1 MVIKYAILGLLSW
14 QSLTGYDLKKIF
26 TAQTIFYWS
35 GNNNQI
41 YKTLVQLLE
50 EGLAT
55 HQVQAQEHLPAKK
68 VYFITEKG
76 RAELRN
82 WVVSA
87 PEYPEIRK
95 TFLIQLAWSDQL
107 AADELDALLATYENE
122 VDIQVRMEKE
132 KVRRGSSLPRRTPRE
147 AYIWEMIAE
156 NIIMSYENE
165 LTWVRKMRRGLKQQS
180 NFFAGGIGMNCRTIK
195 TKGVKYVEGPH
206 QGRLISS
213 ENDAVDL
220 VAWCGENDTNRLM
233 LYAANLHED
242 FFNLKTGL
250 AGAVLQ
256 KFINYG
262 IKAAAVIP
270 PELSKQGRFGEMALE
285 ANRGQHFRVFSEASE
300 AEAWLIED

>member
-1 MVIKYAILGLLSW
+1 MTIKYAILGLLSW
-14 QSLTGYDLKKIF
+14 QPLAGYDLKKIF
-26 TAQTIFYWS
+26 TEETLFYWS

-41 YKTLVQLLE
+41 YKTLIQLLQ
-50 EGLAT
+50 EGLVT
-55 HQVQAQEHLPAKK
+55 NQVQQQEHLPAKK
-68 VYFITEKG
+68 VYSITESG
-76 RAELRN
+76 RAELRD

-107 AADELDALLATYENE
+107 AADELDALLASYENE

-132 KVRRGSSLPRRTPRE
+132 KARRGSALPRRTPRE
-147 AYIWEMIAE
+147 AYIWEMIAD

-180 NFFAGGIGMNCRTIK
+180 NFFAGGIGMNCRIIE

-206 QGRLISS
+206 EGRLISS
-213 ENDAVDL
+213 ENDALDL
-220 VAWCGENDTNRLM
+220 VAWCGENDTNRLL

-270 PELSKQGRFGEMALE
+270 PELSNQGRFREMALE
-285 ANRGQHFRVFSEASE
+285 ANRGQHFRVFSEASK